1 LYSITSS
8 NSLGDALGLNGRK
21 YFQTH
26 YAWPVIERK
35 YLEMFDRLA
44 RQPKAE
50 HPVMAPLPGFVASRS
65 RTLPAAVEVLAG
77 VPTGAVRR

>member
-1 LYSITSS
+1 
-8 NSLGDALGLNGRK
+8 
-21 YFQTH
+21 
-26 YAWPVIERK
+26 
-35 YLEMFDRLA
+35 MFDRLA

-77 VPTGAVRR
+77 VPTGAVCR